1 MKNIKYL
8 FEFILIMFFF
18 VIFKIIGLKLSSY
31 IGGLLGNIF
40 GPLIRKKKL
49 IKNNI
54 LKALPNIDEKKIN
67 LIQKNMWNSY
77 GRILSEYV
85 FLKEFKSNKFK
96 KNIIVEG
103 QEVLDKIRDSKK
115 PVIFVSGHF
124 SNYEL
129 MTLQIVKTN
138 IPLSAVYRP
147 LNNFF
152 MRMVQD
158 KIRNKYI
165 SENYIPK
172 GVAGTRKLLKYFRKG
187 SSIAIMIDQRV
198 SQGEKIKFFNHDA
211 YTTTIPAQFSKKYK
225 CEIVPIYIER
235 LDGTKF
241 KIIINKPMKFK
252 NEDSIKKITTDL
264 NLWLE
269 SMILK
274 NPSQWI
280 WTHNRWK

>member
-1 MKNIKYL
+1 
-8 FEFILIMFFF
+8 MFFF

-85 FLKEFKSNKFK
+85 FLKELKSNNFK

-235 LDGTKF
+235 LGGTKF

>member
-1 MKNIKYL
+1 MTWTGTIKT
-8 FEFILIMFFF
+8 
-18 VIFKIIGLKLSSY
+18 
-31 IGGLLGNIF
+31 
-40 GPLIRKKKL
+40 RRRR
-49 IKNNI
+49 
-54 LKALPNIDEKKIN
+54 EKK
-67 LIQKNMWNSY
+67 Y
-77 GRILSEYV
+77 GFVVRI
-85 FLKEFKSNKFK
+85 
-96 KNIIVEG
+96 
-103 QEVLDKIRDSKK
+103 SK
-115 PVIFVSGHF
+115 
-124 SNYEL
+124 
-129 MTLQIVKTN
+129 
-138 IPLSAVYRP
+138 
-147 LNNFF
+147 
-152 MRMVQD
+152 
-158 KIRNKYI
+158 
-165 SENYIPK
+165 NYIPK

>member
-85 FLKEFKSNKFK
+85 FLKEFKSNNFK

-158 KIRNKYI
+158 KIRNNYI
-165 SENYIPK
+165 SKNYIPK

>member
-85 FLKEFKSNKFK
+85 FLKELKSNNFK

-252 NEDSIKKITTDL
+252 NEDSIKKITTEL

>member
-40 GPLIRKKKL
+40 GPLIIKKKL

-85 FLKEFKSNKFK
+85 FLKELKSDNFK

-165 SENYIPK
+165 SKNYVPK
-172 GVAGTRKLLKYFRKG
+172 GVTGTRKLLKYFKKG

>member
-31 IGGLLGNIF
+31 VGGLLGNIF

-85 FLKEFKSNKFK
+85 FLKELKSNNFK

-235 LDGTKF
+235 LNGTKF

>member
-85 FLKEFKSNKFK
+85 FLKELKSDNFK

>member
-49 IKNNI
+49 IRNNI

>member
-85 FLKEFKSNKFK
+85 FLKELKSNNFK

-165 SENYIPK
+165 SKNYIPK

>member
-85 FLKEFKSNKFK
+85 FLKELKSDNFK

-235 LDGTKF
+235 LGGTKF

>member
-1 MKNIKYL
+1 MKKIKYL

-18 VIFKIIGLKLSSY
+18 IIFKVIGLKLSSY
-31 IGGLLGNIF
+31 VGGLLGNIF
-40 GPLIRKKKL
+40 GPLIRKKKI

-54 LKALPNIDEKKIN
+54 LKALPNIDDQKIN
-67 LIQKNMWNSY
+67 LIQKGMWNNY

-85 FLKEFKSNKFK
+85 FLKEFKSNNFK

-103 QEVLDKIRDSKK
+103 QEILDKIRDSKK

-129 MTLQIVKTN
+129 MTLQIVKTD

-147 LNNFF
+147 LNNIF

-165 SENYIPK
+165 SKNYIPK
-172 GVAGTRKLLKYFRKG
+172 GVAGTRKLLKYFKKG

-198 SQGEKIKFFNHDA
+198 SEGEKIKFFNHDA

>member
-54 LKALPNIDEKKIN
+54 LKALPNIDENKIN

-85 FLKEFKSNKFK
+85 FLKEFKSNNFK

-235 LDGTKF
+235 LNGTKF

>member
-85 FLKEFKSNKFK
+85 FLKELKSNNFK

-235 LDGTKF
+235 LNGTKF

>member
-1 MKNIKYL
+1 MKNIKYF

-85 FLKEFKSNKFK
+85 FLKEFKSNNFK

-158 KIRNKYI
+158 KIRNKHI
-165 SENYIPK
+165 SKNYIPK

>member
-1 MKNIKYL
+1 
-8 FEFILIMFFF
+8 MFFF
-18 VIFKIIGLKLSSY
+18 IIFKIIGLKLSSY

-85 FLKEFKSNKFK
+85 FLKELKSDNFK

-158 KIRNKYI
+158 IIRNKYI
-165 SENYIPK
+165 SKNYIPK

-235 LDGTKF
+235 LGGTKF

>member
-18 VIFKIIGLKLSSY
+18 IIFKIIGLKLSSY

-85 FLKEFKSNKFK
+85 FLKELKSNNFK

-165 SENYIPK
+165 SKNYIPK

>member
-85 FLKEFKSNKFK
+85 FLKKLKSNNFK

-165 SENYIPK
+165 SKNYIPK

-187 SSIAIMIDQRV
+187 TSIAIMIDQRV

>member
-54 LKALPNIDEKKIN
+54 LKALPNIDENKIN

-85 FLKEFKSNKFK
+85 FLKEFKSNNFK

-252 NEDSIKKITTDL
+252 NEESIKKITTDL

>member
-49 IKNNI
+49 IRNNI
-54 LKALPNIDEKKIN
+54 LKALPNIDGKKIN

-85 FLKEFKSNKFK
+85 FLKEFKSNNFK

-165 SENYIPK
+165 SKNYIPK

-198 SQGEKIKFFNHDA
+198 SQGEKVKFFNHDA

>member
-54 LKALPNIDEKKIN
+54 LKALPNIDENKIN

-85 FLKEFKSNKFK
+85 FLKEFKSNNFK

>member
-85 FLKEFKSNKFK
+85 FLKELKSNNFK

-165 SENYIPK
+165 SKNYIPK

-235 LDGTKF
+235 LDGTNF

-274 NPSQWI
+274 NLSQWI

>member
-85 FLKEFKSNKFK
+85 FLKELKSDNFK

-235 LDGTKF
+235 LNGTKF

>member
-85 FLKEFKSNKFK
+85 FLKELKSNNFK

>member
-1 MKNIKYL
+1 MKNIKYF

-49 IKNNI
+49 IRNNI

-85 FLKEFKSNKFK
+85 FLKELKSDNFK

>member
-18 VIFKIIGLKLSSY
+18 VIFKIIGLKLSSN

-49 IKNNI
+49 IRNNI

-85 FLKEFKSNKFK
+85 FLKELKSDNFK

>member
-49 IKNNI
+49 IRNNI

-85 FLKEFKSNKFK
+85 FLKELKSNNFK

-103 QEVLDKIRDSKK
+103 QEVLDKIRESKK